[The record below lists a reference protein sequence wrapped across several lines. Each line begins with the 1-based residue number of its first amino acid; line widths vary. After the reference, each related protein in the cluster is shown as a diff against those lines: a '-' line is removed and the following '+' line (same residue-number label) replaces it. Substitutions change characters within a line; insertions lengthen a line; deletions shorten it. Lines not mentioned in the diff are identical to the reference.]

1 MPKATPRTPPRAG
14 ETPRTDLPGPP
25 DPATRLSDPE
35 RHADEASLETT
46 LRPLT
51 LADFM
56 GQPNARESLGVFLAA
71 ARARGEAADHV
82 LLVGPPG
89 LGKTTLAG
97 ILAHELGVAVT
108 HTSGPVVERP
118 ADLAGLLTNLSERD
132 VLFIDEIHRLN
143 PVVEEYLYPAMED
156 FALDILL
163 DRGPSARSVRL
174 TLPPFTL
181 VGATTRAGL
190 ITSPLRTRFG
200 LTLRLDY
207 YGVEDLARIVRRSAG
222 LLGVAIDDAGA
233 HELARRSRGT
243 PRVANRLL
251 RRVRDFAEVKNEGR
265 LDAAAVAGALRLLD
279 VDERGLDDMDRR
291 LLAALIEKYEG
302 GPVGLGTLAVVVGEE
317 PDTLEDVYEPFL
329 IQEGFLK
336 RTRRGREATALAY
349 RHLGLEPPAR
359 AEADAAGK
367 DGGPA
372 AGDEAPDPDADPE
385 SPDSPQGRLF

>member
-1 MPKATPRTPPRAG
+1 MAKKTP
-14 ETPRTDLPGPP
+14 ETPE
-25 DPATRLSDPE
+25 RLSDPAL
-35 RHADEASLETT
+35 HDDEVTLETS

-51 LADFM
+51 LEDFV
-56 GQPNARESLGVFLAA
+56 GQPNVRESLGVFLEAA
-71 ARARGEAADHV
+71 KGRGEAADHV

-97 ILAHELGVAVT
+97 ILAHELGVQVT

-118 ADLAGLLTNLSERD
+118 ADLAGLLTNLTERD

-174 TLPPFTL
+174 ALPKFTL

-190 ITSPLRTRFG
+190 ITAPLRARFG

-207 YGVEDLARIVRRSAG
+207 YAVPDLERIVRRSAK
-222 LLGVAIDDAGA
+222 LLGVDIDDEGA

-251 RRVRDFAEVKNEGR
+251 RRVRDFAQVKNQGR
-265 LDAAAVAGALRLLD
+265 LDRVAVAGALKLLD

-291 LLAALIEKYEG
+291 LLAALIEKYDG

-317 PDTLEDVYEPFL
+317 AETLEDVYEPFL
-329 IQEGFLK
+329 IMEGFLK
-336 RTRRGREATALAY
+336 RTQRGRVATPLAY
-349 RHLGLEPPAR
+349 SHLGLPGTPPNER
-359 AEADAAGK
+359 N
-367 DGGPA
+367 
-372 AGDEAPDPDADPE
+372 
-385 SPDSPQGRLF
+385 QGRLF

>member
-1 MPKATPRTPPRAG
+1 MPRKTT
-14 ETPRTDLPGPP
+14 P
-25 DPATRLSDPE
+25 DPERLSDPE
-35 RHADEASLETT
+35 LHEGEVALETS

-51 LADFM
+51 LDDFV
-56 GQPNARESLGVFLAA
+56 GQPNVRESLGVFLTA
-71 ARARGEAADHV
+71 ARERREAADHV

-97 ILAHELGVAVT
+97 ILAHELGVQVT
-108 HTSGPVVERP
+108 HTSGPVIERP
-118 ADLAGLLTNLSERD
+118 ADLAGLLTNLAERD

-174 TLPPFTL
+174 NLPRFTL

-190 ITSPLRTRFG
+190 ITSPLRARFG

-207 YGVEDLARIVRRSAG
+207 YAVADLERIVRRSAR
-222 LLGVAIDDAGA
+222 LLGVDIDAAGA

-251 RRVRDFAEVKNEGR
+251 RRVRDFAQVRNEGK
-265 LDAAAVAGALRLLD
+265 LDARAVSGALRLLD

-291 LLAALIEKYEG
+291 LLTALIEKYDG
-302 GPVGLGTLAVVVGEE
+302 GPVGMGTLAVVVGEE
-317 PDTLEDVYEPFL
+317 ADTLEDVYEPFL
-329 IQEGFLK
+329 IMEGFLK
-336 RTRRGREATALAY
+336 RTQRGRVATPLAY
-349 RHLGLEPPAR
+349 AHLGLGVPP
-359 AEADAAGK
+359 K
-367 DGGPA
+367 D
-372 AGDEAPDPDADPE
+372 
-385 SPDSPQGRLF
+385 QGSLF

>member
-1 MPKATPRTPPRAG
+1 MARTTPKGTPTPP
-14 ETPRTDLPGPP
+14 TPVDEPV
-25 DPATRLSDPE
+25 AAARLSDPE

-56 GQPNARESLGVFLAA
+56 GQPNVRESLGVFLGA

-97 ILAHELGVAVT
+97 ILAHELGVGVT

-174 TLPPFTL
+174 TLPRFTL

-190 ITSPLRTRFG
+190 ITSPLRARFG

-207 YGVEDLARIVRRSAG
+207 YAVEDLERIVRRSAS
-222 LLGVAIDDAGA
+222 LLGVAIDVAGA
-233 HELARRSRGT
+233 PELARRSRGT
-243 PRVANRLL
+243 PRVANPLL
-251 RRVRDFAEVKNEGR
+251 RRGRGFAQVRNEGR
-265 LDAAAVAGALRLLD
+265 LDAAAVSGALRLLD

-291 LLAALIEKYEG
+291 LLTALIEKYDG
-302 GPVGLGTLAVVVGEE
+302 GPVGLNTLAVVVGEE
-317 PDTLEDVYEPFL
+317 AETLEDVYEPFL
-329 IQEGFLK
+329 IMEGFLK
-336 RTRRGREATALAY
+336 RTQRGRVATPLAY
-349 RHLGLEPPAR
+349 AHLGLGGQPPKEVR
-359 AEADAAGK
+359 D
-367 DGGPA
+367 
-372 AGDEAPDPDADPE
+372 
-385 SPDSPQGRLF
+385 QGSLF

>member
-1 MPKATPRTPPRAG
+1 MIRKAG
-14 ETPRTDLPGPP
+14 P
-25 DPATRLSDPE
+25 DPERLSDPE
-35 RHADEASLETT
+35 LHEGEVALETS

-51 LADFM
+51 LDDFV
-56 GQPNARESLGVFLAA
+56 GQPNVRESLTVFLTA
-71 ARARGEAADHV
+71 ARERGEAADHV

-97 ILAHELGVAVT
+97 ILAHELGVQVT

-174 TLPPFTL
+174 TLPRFTL

-190 ITSPLRTRFG
+190 ITSPLRARFG

-207 YGVEDLARIVRRSAG
+207 YGVGDLERIVRRSAT
-222 LLGVAIDDAGA
+222 LLKVNIDAAGA
-233 HELARRSRGT
+233 RELARRSRGT

-251 RRVRDFAEVKNEGR
+251 RRVRDFAQVRNEG
-265 LDAAAVAGALRLLD
+265 
-279 VDERGLDDMDRR
+279 
-291 LLAALIEKYEG
+291 
-302 GPVGLGTLAVVVGEE
+302 
-317 PDTLEDVYEPFL
+317 
-329 IQEGFLK
+329 
-336 RTRRGREATALAY
+336 
-349 RHLGLEPPAR
+349 
-359 AEADAAGK
+359 
-367 DGGPA
+367 
-372 AGDEAPDPDADPE
+372 
-385 SPDSPQGRLF
+385 

>member
-1 MPKATPRTPPRAG
+1 MTPKDKSDAP
-14 ETPRTDLPGPP
+14 E
-25 DPATRLSDPE
+25 RLSDPE
-35 RHADEASLETT
+35 RHDDEITLETS

-51 LADFM
+51 LDDFV
-56 GQPNARESLGVFLAA
+56 GQPNVRESLGVFLTA
-71 ARARGEAADHV
+71 ARERGEAADHA

-97 ILAHELGVAVT
+97 ILAHELGVNVT
-108 HTSGPVVERP
+108 HTSGPVIERP
-118 ADLAGLLTNLSERD
+118 ADLAGLLTNLQERD

-156 FALDILL
+156 FLLDILL

-174 TLPPFTL
+174 SLPHFTL

-190 ITSPLRTRFG
+190 ITSPLRARFG

-207 YGVEDLARIVRRSAG
+207 YAVPDLERIVKRSAK
-222 LLGVAIDDAGA
+222 LLGVDIDDAGA

-251 RRVRDFAEVKNEGR
+251 RRVRDFAQVKNQGR
-265 LDAAAVAGALRLLD
+265 LDRTAVAGALKLLD

-291 LLAALIEKYEG
+291 LLTALIEKYDG

-317 PDTLEDVYEPFL
+317 ADTLEDVYEPFL
-329 IQEGFLK
+329 IMEGFLK
-336 RTRRGREATALAY
+336 RTQRGRVATPLAY
-349 RHLGLEPPAR
+349 THLGLGSPPKEVR
-359 AEADAAGK
+359 D
-367 DGGPA
+367 
-372 AGDEAPDPDADPE
+372 
-385 SPDSPQGRLF
+385 QGRLF